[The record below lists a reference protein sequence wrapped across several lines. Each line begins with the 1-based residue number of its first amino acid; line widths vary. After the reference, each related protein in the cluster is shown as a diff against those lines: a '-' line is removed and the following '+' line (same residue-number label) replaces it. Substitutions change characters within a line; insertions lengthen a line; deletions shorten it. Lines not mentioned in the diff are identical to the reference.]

1 MRVPCREV
9 DAERVAELLDV
20 SARTARRTLHTL
32 VEEGLAWPV
41 PPARNTGAGRPRRL
55 YRLITTKLAR
65 ES

>member
-1 MRVPCREV
+1 MV
-9 DAERVAELLDV
+9 DAERVAVLLAV

-41 PPARNTGAGRPRRL
+41 PPARTTGAGRPRQL
-55 YRLITTKLAR
+55 YRLITTRLTR